1 MVEAL
6 LALYREG
13 QVHPSI
19 EVIAR
24 RAGVSSRSVF
34 RYFDDTDDL
43 AQAAVARQA
52 EANADRWEHVVDPT
66 LPFAERLQRFVEWRI
81 ALLVAIGSVGLVA
94 RVHAPVHPVI
104 QARLSA
110 NRARLRDQI
119 ATAFEPE
126 LAPLAPS
133 ERVLR
138 LATLDVVCS
147 WEAHWL
153 MTTDQGLD
161 NDTATTAMR
170 DAIDRLLSDEVAR

>member
-6 LALYREG
+6 LGLYREG
-13 QVHPSI
+13 QVHPST

-24 RAGVSSRSVF
+24 RAGVSARSVF
-34 RYFDDTDDL
+34 RYFDDTEDL

-52 EANADRWEHVVDPT
+52 ENHAELWEHEVDPT
-66 LPFAERLQRFVEWRI
+66 LPYAERLERFVEWRS

-110 NRARLRDQI
+110 TRARMRDQI
-119 ATAFEPE
+119 AKVFEPE

-133 ERVLR
+133 ERALR

-147 WEAHWL
+147 WEARWL
-153 MTTDQGLD
+153 MTSDQGLD
-161 NDTATTAMR
+161 NDMATTAMR